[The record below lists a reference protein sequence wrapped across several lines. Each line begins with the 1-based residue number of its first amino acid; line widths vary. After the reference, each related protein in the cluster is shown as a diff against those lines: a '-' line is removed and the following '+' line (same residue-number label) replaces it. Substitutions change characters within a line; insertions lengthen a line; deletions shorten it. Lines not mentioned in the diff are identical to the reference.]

1 MGQRER
7 PTGTLRTSRLQT
19 TSSWDV
25 FKQVEEASIPDIRK
39 LKKDR
44 RERSRH
50 KKGGRPSKWSPAL
63 GAKIASLVSCGRT
76 IAQAAEEVG
85 VHPATIYRWQNEKP
99 DFYAAMLEAERARFR
114 LRSMLCGRYEPR
126 PRVNWRK
133 DCPNCGGEVV
143 VRTTWG
149 MLRFWTCSR
158 RWCFFR
164 SWRPPAP
171 GYCPVCDQPLFFSH
185 SRKSIGGDSCGYRTP
200 NV

>member
-7 PTGTLRTSRLQT
+7 PTVTLRTSRLQT

-99 DFYAAMLEAERARFR
+99 DFYT
-114 LRSMLCGRYEPR
+114 R
-126 PRVNWRK
+126 PRHK
-133 DCPNCGGEVV
+133 
-143 VRTTWG
+143 
-149 MLRFWTCSR
+149 
-158 RWCFFR
+158 
-164 SWRPPAP
+164 
-171 GYCPVCDQPLFFSH
+171 VCD
-185 SRKSIGGDSCGYRTP
+185 T
-200 NV
+200 